1 MRQLG
6 DGSAFVRDPGD
17 DAAEIKKKEDLEK
30 QLDPRK
36 HQYLT
41 MVFGGQ
47 RIEVPL
53 SDFVAKHGDPMQ
65 YSHSDLK
72 KYILR
77 TWMNKNL

>member
-1 MRQLG
+1 MRSLG
-6 DGSAFVRDPGD
+6 DGSAFVRDPED
-17 DAAEIKKKEDLEK
+17 DAAEARRKEELEK

-41 MVFGGQ
+41 MVIGGQ

-53 SDFVAKHGDPMQ
+53 SDFMVKHGDPMQ
-65 YSHSDLK
+65 YSKADLK

-77 TWMNKNL
+77 EWMKNF